1 MVYGVALTL
10 ALTGNLGSATAIVV
24 LIVGAVLLP
33 VALFIVRRR
42 IWRPLTEIE
51 HAIRRVS
58 EGDLSTQV
66 PVTRDDELGT
76 VGTHFNHMTRVLR
89 DRAEEQG
96 RFAAARSEEHTSEL
110 QSRLHLVCRLLLEKK
125 KISNA

>member
-1 MVYGVALTL
+1 MVYGAALTL
-10 ALTGNLGSATAIVV
+10 ALTENLGSATAIVV

-42 IWRPLTEIE
+42 IWTPLTEIE

-76 VGTHFNHMTRVLR
+76 VGTHFNHMTR
-89 DRAEEQG
+89 
-96 RFAAARSEEHTSEL
+96 SEEHTSEL
-110 QSRLHLVCRLLLEKK
+110 QSQSNLVCRLLLEKK
-125 KISNA
+125 KKTTCTSRVPRH